1 MATGKYKNL
10 NNKEYWEQRSL
21 EQAQEKWNNIKK
33 IEVELKKHYS
43 LARKEIEDDL
53 LAFYQR
59 YADENGLTLLQAQQR
74 LTSAEIG
81 DYQRKMA
88 TLQARLQQDN
98 SPFVQDEIE
107 RLTRLGVQQR
117 LTALLAQLDMQ
128 LTLLGQSQQLTMFD
142 WLFDVYESNYY
153 KNAYDLVQGIGVGFN
168 FTKLDEKAI
177 TQAITYPWSGAMF
190 SERIWNN
197 RRQLVIKMQQIITK
211 GLINGSSVQKM
222 SRQLN
227 KEMESSYKN
236 ALRLI
241 RTETAEVLTRSTFDS
256 YQEYGVQEYRFIAT
270 LDGKTSS
277 ACRNQDGKV
286 YEVDKR
292 QTGINAPPMHP
303 NCRSTVAPYFDDF
316 ELIGRRAKVD
326 GQSVIVEPNMTYKEF
341 KSRYLD

>member
-10 NNKEYWEQRSL
+10 NNEKYWEQRSI
-21 EQAQEKWNNIKK
+21 EQAKEKWNDIKK
-33 IEVELKKHYS
+33 VEAKLKQQYAI
-43 LARKEIEDDL
+43 ARKEIEDDL

-74 LTSAEIG
+74 LTQTEIG

-88 TLQARLQQDN
+88 ILQARLQQDN
-98 SPFVQDEIE
+98 SEFVQDEIA
-107 RLTRLGVQQR
+107 RLTRLAKQQR
-117 LTALLAQLDMQ
+117 LTALLAQIDMR
-128 LTLLGQSQQLTMFD
+128 LALLGESQQLTMFD

-153 KNAYDLVQGIGVGFN
+153 KNAYDLVQGTGVGFS

-177 TQAITYPWSGAMF
+177 TQAIVYPWSGAMF

-227 KEMESSYKN
+227 KEMESSYRN

-256 YQEYGVQEYRFIAT
+256 YEEYGVQEYRFIAT
-270 LDGKTSS
+270 LDSKTSS
-277 ACRNQDGKV
+277 VCRNQDGKV
-286 YEVDKR
+286 YKVDKR

-303 NCRSTVAPYFDDF
+303 NCRSTIAPYFDDF
-316 ELIGRRAKVD
+316 EMIGRRAKVD
-326 GQSVIVEPNMTYKEF
+326 GESVIVEPNMTYKEF
-341 KSRYLD
+341 KSKYLD